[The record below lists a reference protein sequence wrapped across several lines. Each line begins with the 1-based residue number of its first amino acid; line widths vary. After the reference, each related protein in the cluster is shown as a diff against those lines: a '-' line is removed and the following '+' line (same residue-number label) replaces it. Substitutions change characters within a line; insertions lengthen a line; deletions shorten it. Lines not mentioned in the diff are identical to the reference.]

1 MRVRLALCVAIGLFL
16 DPVGAAMA
24 QAPAMAC
31 GPDSLL
37 DSDSLVIMVTPESV
51 VIGSGL
57 EHTTWSKIKDLLGGG
72 NHIDSGESSENEG
85 AVQPQ

>member
-1 MRVRLALCVAIGLFL
+1 VAIGLFL
-16 DPVGAAMA
+16 DPVGVAMA
-24 QAPAMAC
+24 QAPALAC

-37 DSDSLVIMVTPESV
+37 DCDSLVIMVTPESV

-72 NHIDSGESSENEG
+72 NGIDDSGESLENEG
-85 AVQPQ
+85 AVQ